1 MSNKPKHI
9 PRYDL
14 YAATFVRK
22 PTTGTTVPF
31 PQPQP
36 TRNKYPIL
44 AEAFAKAGVT
54 RECTKIE

>member
-22 PTTGTTVPF
+22 PTTGTPS
-31 PQPQP
+31 PSPQP